1 MNQPGL
7 ILWLA
12 ALVFFLILE
21 GATAQLVSI
30 WFVIGAAAALVVSL
44 LHGPLWLQIA
54 VFVAVSAAAL
64 ILTRPIIRRLTKGKV
79 LPTNADRILG
89 TECLVTEAIN
99 NLAGTGAI
107 TVGGKTWTARSAD
120 GSDIPEGT
128 LVTVLSIEGVKA
140 IVSASAENKEV
151 TE

>member
-1 MNQPGL
+1 MDQPGV

-30 WFVIGAAAALVVSL
+30 WFVFGAAAALVVSL
-44 LHGPLWLQIA
+44 LHGQLWLQIA
-54 VFVAVSAAAL
+54 VFVVVSGVAL
-64 ILTRPIIRRLTKGKV
+64 VLTRPIIRRLTKGRV

-89 TECLVTEAIN
+89 TECLVTEAID
-99 NLAGTGAI
+99 NLAGTGA
-107 TVGGKTWTARSAD
+107 VSAGGKTWTARSVD
-120 GSDIPEGT
+120 GSDIPVGT
-128 LVTVLSIEGVKA
+128 LVTVQSIEGVKA

-151 TE
+151 TK

>member
-1 MNQPGL
+1 MDQPGV

-12 ALVFFLILE
+12 ALVFFLRLE

-44 LHGPLWLQIA
+44 LHGQMWLQIT
-54 VFVAVSAAAL
+54 VFVVVSAVAL
-64 ILTRPIIRRLTKGKV
+64 VLTRPIIRRLTKGRV

-89 TECLVTEAIN
+89 TECLVTEAID
-99 NLAGTGAI
+99 NLAGTGA
-107 TVGGKTWTARSAD
+107 VAAGGKTWSARSAD
-120 GSDIPEGT
+120 GSDIPAGT
-128 LVTVLSIEGVKA
+128 LVTVMSIEGVKA
-140 IVSASAENKEV
+140 IVSASADSKEV

>member
-1 MNQPGL
+1 MDQPGV

-54 VFVAVSAAAL
+54 VFVVVSALAL
-64 ILTRPIIRRLTKGKV
+64 ILTRPVIRKLTKGRV
-79 LPTNADRILG
+79 RPTNADRILG
-89 TECLVTEAIN
+89 TECLVTEAID
-99 NLAGTGAI
+99 NLAGTGA
-107 TVGGKTWTARSAD
+107 VSAGGKIWTARSAD
-120 GSDIPEGT
+120 GSAIPEGA
-128 LVTVLSIEGVKA
+128 LVTVQSIEGVKA
-140 IVSASAENKEV
+140 IVSASAESKEV
-151 TE
+151 SE

>member
-1 MNQPGL
+1 MDQPGL

-30 WFVIGAAAALVVSL
+30 WFVFGAAAALVVSL
-44 LHGPLWLQIA
+44 LHGQLWLQIA
-54 VFVAVSAAAL
+54 VFVVVSGVAL
-64 ILTRPIIRRLTKGKV
+64 VLTRPIIRRLTKGRV

-89 TECLVTEAIN
+89 TECLVTEAID
-99 NLAGTGAI
+99 NLAGTGA
-107 TVGGKTWTARSAD
+107 VSAGGKTWTARSVD
-120 GSDIPEGT
+120 GSDIPVGT
-128 LVTVLSIEGVKA
+128 LVTVQSIEGVKA

-151 TE
+151 TK

>member
-12 ALVFFLILE
+12 ALVFFLIIE

-44 LHGPLWLQIA
+44 LHGPMWLQIA
-54 VFVAVSAAAL
+54 VFVVVSAAAL
-64 ILTRPIIRRLTKGKV
+64 ILTRPIVRRLTAGRV
-79 LPTNADRILG
+79 HPTNADRILG
-89 TECLVTEAIN
+89 AECLVTEAID
-99 NLAGTGAI
+99 NLAGTGA
-107 TVGGKTWTARSAD
+107 VAVDGKTWTARSAD

-140 IVSASAENKEV
+140 IVSACAKNEE
-151 TE
+151 

>member
-1 MNQPGL
+1 MNQPGM

-44 LHGPLWLQIA
+44 LHGQLWLQIT
-54 VFVAVSAAAL
+54 VFVVVSAAAL
-64 ILTRPIIRRLTKGKV
+64 ILTRPIVRKLTKGRV

-89 TECLVTEAIN
+89 TECLVTEAIDN
-99 NLAGTGAI
+99 ITGTGAI
-107 TVGGKTWTARSAD
+107 AVDGKTWTARSAD

-128 LVTVLSIEGVKA
+128 LVTVQAIEGVKA
-140 IVSASAENKEV
+140 IVCTSVKSKEV
-151 TE
+151 NQ